1 MIIPIVRTAI
11 VSLRRDRAAL
21 ALSFVLPIAFFTIFA
36 VIFGGQHDSTAK
48 INVILVDEDHS
59 RASLDL
65 MRGLQREGSLA
76 IHTRPSSK
84 NKTAEPLPEYTAA
97 TAEAAVK
104 AGEAPVALIIPHG
117 FGDNPIS
124 FGHDSD
130 SAQGGS
136 AIQLLNDSSDMIAP
150 QMVAGLLQ
158 KAGMTS
164 MPEVMAEKGM
174 KYTDQYIG
182 GFTPAQRKRMNDN
195 LERMNGYLEKL
206 RQREDQQA
214 AGTSPAQ
221 AGSFTGPIAVHSRAV
236 VGQNKRNPMVSFYA
250 AAIGVMFLLFTASGS
265 AGALLDEAESG
276 TLDRVL
282 SSRVTMT
289 TLLVGKLTFNTLL
302 AFTQLVVMFLWATAV
317 FKLDLFTHIPGFV
330 VMGLCTAFA
339 VAAFGMLLASICHT
353 RAQLGA
359 LSTLLILTMSAVGGS
374 MFPRYLMPETMQ
386 KAGLWTINAWA
397 IDGFTKVFW
406 RDLPVKELW
415 PQVGVLLA
423 VGIVLFVIARR
434 IARRWEFA

>member
-11 VSLRRDRAAL
+11 ASLRRDRAAL
-21 ALSFVLPIAFFTIFA
+21 ALSFILPIVFFTIFA
-36 VIFGGQHDSTAK
+36 TIFGGQHDSTSK
-48 INVILVDEDHS
+48 INVILVDEDRS

-65 MRGLQREGSLA
+65 VRGLQREGSLA

-84 NKTAEPLPEYTAA
+84 SKGAELPPEYTAA

-104 AGEAPVALIIPHG
+104 AGDAPVALIIPHG

-124 FGHDSD
+124 FGGD
-130 SAQGGS
+130 QGGAS
-136 AIQLLNDSSDMIAP
+136 IQLLNDSSDMIAP

-182 GFTPAQRKRMNDN
+182 GFTPEQRK
-195 LERMNGYLEKL
+195 RMNGYLEKL
-206 RQREDQQA
+206 RQHGDQQA
-214 AGTSPAQ
+214 AGTTPAQ
-221 AGSFTGPIAVHSRAV
+221 TSSFSGPIAVKSRAV
-236 VGQNKRNPMVSFYA
+236 VGQDKRNPMVSFYA

-289 TLLVGKLTFNTLL
+289 TLLMGKLTYNTLL

-339 VAAFGMLLASICHT
+339 VAAFGMLLASICRT

-359 LSTLLILTMSAVGGS
+359 LSTLLILTMSAIGGS
-374 MFPRYLMPETMQ
+374 MFPRFLMPEAMQ

-406 RDLPVKELW
+406 RDLPVKDLW
-415 PQVGVLLA
+415 PQVSVLLA
-423 VGIVLFVIARR
+423 VGIVLFVVARR
-434 IARRWEFA
+434 IARRWEFV